1 MQFNNFQKFLL
12 KNNLRNL
19 IFLGFIFF
27 SFFMLFSYSTS
38 NLFLELK
45 YSISTK
51 QQSENFNINFKNY
64 FYDVYVF
71 DVANNLRSDRI
82 VEGFSG
88 GDGRHKLRWF
98 YRSFESKFYYFIFEN
113 IYSKKSLTFFVIVS
127 SMYCFFSFLFCFLT
141 IAHLKKKYSQTDL
154 IFTGL
159 FFVTIISI
167 ICSTGIQSVYTLP
180 EMFFISLGLYAVV
193 KNNLFLFLISVF
205 FAVANRES
213 GIALSLIYVFFN
225 HKKIYSYFLPIL
237 SVFFL
242 LILNYDLVQNP
253 SIYKLSTYFP
263 IKENYSNDP
272 INKKDIIFFISFLF
286 FFLVTIFSFVKIKPI
301 DLNSIKLFLTFT
313 LYFFVATLGTNLT
326 NLYSLMLT
334 IPSLTVLLIFSYDK
348 LTSNDMKIT

>member
-127 SMYCFFSFLFCFLT
+127 SMYCFFFFFILFSYNRSFE
-141 IAHLKKKYSQTDL
+141 KKKYSQTDL

-159 FFVTIISI
+159 FFCNNNFNYLFDWNTISI
-167 ICSTGIQSVYTLP
+167 HTSRNVFYFIGI
-180 EMFFISLGLYAVV
+180 I
-193 KNNLFLFLISVF
+193 
-205 FAVANRES
+205 RS
-213 GIALSLIYVFFN
+213 G
-225 HKKIYSYFLPIL
+225 
-237 SVFFL
+237 
-242 LILNYDLVQNP
+242 
-253 SIYKLSTYFP
+253 
-263 IKENYSNDP
+263 KE
-272 INKKDIIFFISFLF
+272 
-286 FFLVTIFSFVKIKPI
+286 
-301 DLNSIKLFLTFT
+301 
-313 LYFFVATLGTNLT
+313 
-326 NLYSLMLT
+326 
-334 IPSLTVLLIFSYDK
+334 
-348 LTSNDMKIT
+348 